1 MNISTNVAS
10 MQAHSAYANQN
21 ANNIA
26 NVNSNGFVPSNTNIT
41 EQNGSP
47 RASFSKA
54 DNSGS
59 VRSQTDLTKEI
70 TNQVLITNGFDA
82 NANAIKTQNQM
93 LGTVLDMQA

>member
-10 MQAHSAYANQN
+10 MQAHSAYVNQN

-41 EQNGSP
+41 EQNSSP